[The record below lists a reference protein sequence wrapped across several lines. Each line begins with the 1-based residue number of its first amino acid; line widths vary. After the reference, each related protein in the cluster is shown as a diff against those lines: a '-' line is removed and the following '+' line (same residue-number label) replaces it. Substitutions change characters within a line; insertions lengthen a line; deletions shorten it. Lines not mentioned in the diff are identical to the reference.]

1 MTTAVQQSP
10 HQRNVDTIQSFLFQ
24 NQKAIAAVL
33 PKTLTPERL
42 TRLAVSVISRQQKL
56 AQCTPATLLGAV
68 LKCAQLGLEPDILGE
83 AYLVPFWNNK
93 AQPARMEVQFI
104 PGYKGLLK
112 LARNTGE
119 IATILAHEV
128 YEGDTFTYAYGL
140 NPSLEHIPC
149 RKVKER
155 GEIVAF
161 YAAAK
166 LKDGSFQFEVMER
179 EEVDEV
185 RDKFSKAKNEGPWV
199 NNYREMGLKTVLRRL
214 CKLLPASTELKRAVA
229 LDEYAEAGLPQGL
242 ASDLG
247 VPAEEEDAAS
257 AAQPDQDMES
267 IKEQMR
273 QANGTKPTE
282 SPTQADSKPAEQ
294 APMFDGVQIP
304 DDQWA
309 VFLKY
314 LGADPDRNQLSDAVK
329 KKLKVSKLADLKSL
343 KDRSAFYLT
352 LLDMSQKEQVLI
364 EWEPR

>member
-1 MTTAVQQSP
+1 MATTAVQKSS
-10 HQRNVDTIQSFLFQ
+10 HQQNVDTIQHFLFQ

-93 AQPARMEVQFI
+93 VQPARMEVQFI
-104 PGYKGLLK
+104 PGYKGLIK

-119 IATILAHEV
+119 ISTILAHEV
-128 YEGDTFTYAYGL
+128 YEGDQFTYTYGL
-140 NPSLEHIPC
+140 NPNLEHAPC

-161 YAAAK
+161 YAAAR

-179 EEVDEV
+179 EEVDEI
-185 RDKFSKAKNEGPWV
+185 RDKFSKAKDSGPWKE
-199 NNYREMGLKTVLRRL
+199 NYREMGLKTVLRRL

-242 ASDLG
+242 ARDMG
-247 VPAEEEDAAS
+247 VPAEEAEEGAAEPPDAE
-257 AAQPDQDMES
+257 MES

-273 QANGTKPTE
+273 QGNG
-282 SPTQADSKPAEQ
+282 APAQ
-294 APMFDGVQIP
+294 DAASGRVQTGRD
-304 DDQWA
+304 DDQPVRHTVRW
-309 VFLKY
+309 
-314 LGADPDRNQLSDAVK
+314 GADPG
-329 KKLKVSKLADLKSL
+329 
-343 KDRSAFYLT
+343 
-352 LLDMSQKEQVLI
+352 
-364 EWEPR
+364 